1 MELVLKKDL
10 DTPVWASK
18 RFLKEFDALPNNL
31 QERGRRAF
39 RSWRLGVMS
48 KGLNCEK
55 IYNRKGDEYY
65 SIRVIRPLRMM
76 YVERDVGIIF
86 FAVNFHDYDAMHT
99 PDFSAIEPH
108 ESLKDW
114 DPKPD
119 DKPEEPGLEP
129 DSDIEDD
136 EDLLPCPFPLGDAD
150 VVPNKRLMDLG
161 VLFEDIETVRGIR
174 DEDELL
180 DVLEKNGR
188 DLPQHELICL
198 FDDPTLTRLDSLL
211 LNRAKHGLISR
222 DKDVDGGRPEELDY
236 WRAASL
242 ERFRRWFSPDQRD
255 AVMAEAPGP
264 LVVLGAAGT
273 GKTVVALHRANYLAR
288 AVFNKPGDRIL
299 LTTFSRTLAQDLE
312 RQLDEVCADDPEA
325 RARIDVRNVDD
336 AMVAFLNANGVGME
350 MEFDRFDDR
359 VEVFM
364 KRAAREVSY
373 TGDRRPG
380 WLWQEYTMAIES
392 AGITRESN
400 YVGRVLP
407 GPEPKPDDA
416 EKKKLWPVFRRFEDT
431 VAAQNFWTPGR
442 AANKAVK
449 MLTPGG
455 GAKPETR
462 YSAAVV
468 DETQDMS
475 RERLR
480 FLAAIVGYGP
490 ASPAPD
496 ALTFFGDAR
505 QRIYD
510 HGASLRSAGI
520 SVRAEMQLRR
530 NYRSTEEIRK
540 RAERFLEG
548 VPMDDLDDDPVVRDP
563 SSAARKGVPPEARRC
578 EDSDEEASVVAE
590 AIRRWIDEDSR
601 QPGSPNRQPGEYAV
615 LSPSNR
621 RVRLLRDKLEAL
633 GLPSIV
639 VTAARPPDDL
649 GQVRVMTLHR
659 AKGLEF
665 QGVILDLD
673 AENWPMT
680 PHAAKTLPEKER
692 IRRANRAKCLA
703 YVGMTRAIR
712 RVLLTGVGPAPEGV

>member
-1 MELVLKKDL
+1 MELVFKKDL
-10 DTPVWASK
+10 DTPVWASR
-18 RFLKEFDALPNNL
+18 RFLKEFGALPNNL

-55 IYNRKGDEYY
+55 IYNRQGDEYY
-65 SIRVIRPLRMM
+65 SIRVIRHLRMM
-76 YVERDVGIIF
+76 YVERDEGIVF
-86 FAVNFHDYDAMHT
+86 FAVNFHDYDAMDT

-108 ESLKDW
+108 GSLKDW

-119 DKPEEPGLEP
+119 DKPEEPDFEP
-129 DSDIEDD
+129 DSDIEDC
-136 EDLLPCPFPLGDAD
+136 EDLLPSPFPLGDAEL
-150 VVPNKRLMDLG
+150 VPDRRLMDLG

-180 DVLEKNGR
+180 DVLEDRG
-188 DLPQHELICL
+188 DTLPQHELMCL
-198 FDDPTLTRLDSLL
+198 FDDPTLARLDSLL
-211 LNRAKHGLISR
+211 LNRAKHGLVSR
-222 DKDVDGGRPEELDY
+222 DKDIDGGLPEELDY

-255 AVMAEAPGP
+255 VIVAKAPGP

-288 AVFNKPGDRIL
+288 AVFNRPGDRIL

-336 AMVAFLNANGVGME
+336 AMVAFLNANGVEME
-350 MEFDRFDDR
+350 MEFTKFNEH

-373 TGDRRPG
+373 SGDRRPG
-380 WLWQEYTMAIES
+380 WLWQEYTMAIEG
-392 AGITRESN
+392 AGVTRESN

-431 VAAQNFWTPGR
+431 IAAQSFWTPGR
-442 AANKAVK
+442 AANKAAR

-480 FLAAIVGYGP
+480 FLAAVVGYDP
-490 ASPAPD
+490 AAPVPD

-510 HGASLRSAGI
+510 HGASLCSAGI
-520 SVRAEMQLRR
+520 SVRAEMELGR

-548 VPMDDLDDDPVVRDP
+548 VPMDDLDGDLVVRNESP
-563 SSAARKGVPPEARRC
+563 AARKGVPPEERRC
-578 EDSDEEASVVAE
+578 KDSDEEATVIAE

-615 LSPSNR
+615 LSPSNK

-633 GLPSIV
+633 GLSAIV

-649 GQVRVMTLHR
+649 DAVRVMTLHR

-665 QGVILDLD
+665 QGVVLDLD
-673 AENWPMT
+673 AENWPMA

-692 IRRANRAKCLA
+692 IRRGNRAKCLA

-712 RVLLTGVGPAPEGV
+712 RAMLTGVGPAPWE

>member
-1 MELVLKKDL
+1 
-10 DTPVWASK
+10 
-18 RFLKEFDALPNNL
+18 
-31 QERGRRAF
+31 
-39 RSWRLGVMS
+39 MS

-392 AGITRESN
+392 ADITRESN

-480 FLAAIVGYGP
+480 FLAAIVGYDP

-548 VPMDDLDDDPVVRDP
+548 VPMDDLDDDLVVRDP
-563 SSAARKGVPPEARRC
+563 SPAARKGVPPEERRC